1 VSPTARL
8 RASLRVGFAGLA
20 LVFAFGTIGTAYAAP
35 TAPGVQI
42 TNTATASYTDSNNQP
57 YTTQSNTVTTTVQNA
72 PSLTVAPPAAQN
84 VSPGETVV
92 DNYTLTNTGNAP
104 GNFVIPTAPSNQGTL
119 VGYTLSLT
127 NSSGIVQNPCTTA
140 APCTFAQLQAALAT
154 TADTVSNTTNPTAT
168 VGIIYT
174 VPQTGIT
181 APQSFVSNLAA
192 EITQP
197 AVATGGGAAASTS
210 ALSPTVTVTDT
221 EHPDARIDI
230 NKSATT
236 PTTTTAPI
244 VYSFGVNDGGFYGA
258 HDLNSAKL
266 LLGATAPGVIA
277 VLDKLPSFNGFQQ
290 SYSSGSDVVP
300 TAIAGGFTTAT
311 IYLSTN
317 GTTWVTKANSVAGT
331 NYTYVAL
338 YLSGGA
344 GGVELPGNPTGSTGS
359 GTGVTN
365 PQFTFTFGATQPP
378 AGTGSGGANLSNIA
392 NSITGGNP
400 GDTGIVPIIAPGVT
414 AGTADGSVT
423 TPGGADT
430 LFGPTETNTTSS
442 PPNAAG
448 GAGGASNTVLVG
460 GAIVN
465 AVLNGPVG
473 LPASVG
479 AYDGTSTASNQL
491 DFTSVAFPCTT
502 NGTTTAPGVT
512 GGTTCVFPTAGVAVP
527 NTLSNTGTAS
537 DSFTIAVTPPT
548 GYTVALYVAN
558 NCPTTTTTTAVLPI
572 APYGTAGAECTLGT
586 QLTTTTTG
594 GVVSTSAGQAALTV
608 ASGASLNY
616 IAVYTPIAGT
626 TTAPFTP
633 LTADIAAYGSS
644 GTAATPGPDSNDT
657 YNTLYPGGAL
667 QLTKSAAIVNNC
679 PTGASATI
687 PATGVCPGGTIT
699 YTIAVKNNAPLGQ
712 AVAGS
717 GSSSGEPA
725 FAIAGITVKSGAV
738 VTEDGTAAPSTWYA
752 GTYGIDATVAPSFP
766 TNTTP
771 QYTLNGTATTV
782 ALHATGSTTK
792 GPSGFTLTF
801 NNAITAGY
809 SGTITFQVTVVNQ

>member
-1 VSPTARL
+1 VRTFSRL
-8 RASLRVGFAGLA
+8 AVAGAA
-20 LVFAFGTIGTAYAAP
+20 LVFAFGTFGTASAAP

-42 TNTATASYTDSNNQP
+42 TNTATASYTDQNSQA

-72 PSLTVAPPAAQN
+72 PSLTVTAPTAQN

-104 GNFVIPTAPSNQGTL
+104 GNFVVPTQPSNQGAL

-127 NSSGIVQNPCTTA
+127 NSSGVAQTPCTAA
-140 APCTFAQLQAALAT
+140 APCTYAQLQTALAA
-154 TADTVSNTTNPTAT
+154 TADAVSNTTNPTAT
-168 VGIIYT
+168 LGIIYT

-181 APQSFVSNLAA
+181 TTQSFVSNLSA
-192 EITQP
+192 EITQA
-197 AVATGGGAAASTS
+197 AVTTGGGAAASTS
-210 ALSPTVTVTDT
+210 AASPTVTVTDT

-230 NKSATT
+230 NKSAVT

-277 VLDKLPSFNGFQQ
+277 VLDKLPAYNGFQE
-290 SYSSGSDVVP
+290 SYQSGSDVIP
-300 TAIAGGFTTAT
+300 TTIAGGFTAAT

-331 NYTYVAL
+331 AYTYVAL
-338 YLSGGA
+338 YLTGGA

-365 PQFTFTFGATQPP
+365 PQFTFSFGATQPP
-378 AGTGSGGANLSNIA
+378 SGAGSGVANLSNIA

-400 GDTGIVPIIAPGVT
+400 GDTGNVPIIAPGVT
-414 AGTADGSVT
+414 AGTTDASVT
-423 TPGGADT
+423 TAGGADT
-430 LFGPTETNTTSS
+430 TFTPTEANTTSS
-442 PPNAAG
+442 PANANG
-448 GAGGASNTVLVG
+448 GPGGASNTVLVG
-460 GAIVN
+460 GAVVN
-465 AVLNGPVG
+465 SVLNGPVG
-473 LPASVG
+473 QPAAVG

-491 DFTSVAFPCTT
+491 DFTAVGFPCTT
-502 NGTTTAPGVT
+502 NGTTVTPGVT
-512 GGTTCVFPTAGVAVP
+512 NGTTCVFPTAGVAVP
-527 NTLSNTGTAS
+527 NTITNNGTAS
-537 DSFTIAVTPPT
+537 DSFTIAVTPPA

-558 NCPTTTTTTAVLPI
+558 NCPATTTTTAVLPI
-572 APYGTAGAECTLGT
+572 APYGTAGAECTLGA
-586 QLTTTTTG
+586 QLATSTTG
-594 GVVSTSAGQAALTV
+594 GVTSTTAGQAALTV

-616 IAVYTPIAGT
+616 VAVYTPAAGT

-633 LTADIAAYGSS
+633 LNAMIDAYGSS
-644 GTAATPGPDSNDT
+644 GSTTPGTDSNVT

-667 QLTKSAAIVNNC
+667 QLTKSAVIVNNC

-712 AVAGS
+712 ATVGS

-725 FAIAGITVKSGAV
+725 FAIAGITLKPGSV
-738 VTEDGTAAPSTWYA
+738 VTEDGTLANSTWYA
-752 GTYGIDATVAPSFP
+752 GTYGIDATVAPAFP

-771 QYTLNGTATTV
+771 QYTLNGAPTTV

-809 SGTITFQVTVVNQ
+809 SGTITFQVTVANQ